1 MAPQRLTS
9 ELVDTAVADYRHI
22 TEWAA
27 DHYQRGML
35 TDDEGCREVSSA
47 FYDAFWVLLKRN
59 HLKFALNTANY
70 EQCQKEFLLFLAGS
84 DLSTPAHVPWLFDVK
99 NKPEEASKE
108 DQRLVFLLMEQL
120 DVSPS
125 FFKPIPDNVL
135 KPNKT
140 YCHSYNYCCIVSIP
154 FDCIDDGGLL
164 RDDNPVDKTFTL
176 VNTLGLKAVLTIKE
190 DRRKENYA
198 GLDFDEMVYKTD
210 RGIVAKKAEFL
221 AEGSIEGYTTQE
233 RHGSQE
239 ILVRLKSPGKI
250 NSLAYSEYSEDY
262 NAFSDYPLW
271 QEYLAEQREQ
281 WRRDREHS
289 IRLLRT
295 PIKIE

>member
-47 FYDAFWVLLKRN
+47 FYDAFWVLLKLN

-70 EQCQKEFLLFLAGS
+70 EQCQKEFQLFLAGS

-198 GLDFDEMVYKTD
+198 GLDFDEMVYKTVYD
-210 RGIVAKKAEFL
+210 
-221 AEGSIEGYTTQE
+221 
-233 RHGSQE
+233 
-239 ILVRLKSPGKI
+239 
-250 NSLAYSEYSEDY
+250 SLANYAQKEFVVFRERNGKNPYRKYDDFMEECLHKVYPDYKYHRPPEYDDRKYEELDADY
-262 NAFSDYPLW
+262 LKGSSP
-271 QEYLAEQREQ
+271 
-281 WRRDREHS
+281 S
-289 IRLLRT
+289 S
-295 PIKIE
+295 K